1 MSKSSLII
9 VIYIVGILFGALV
22 LNVWGFDTTPQK
34 ALLGLGWTAIF
45 LIALFYVDKNKN
57 D

>member
-1 MSKSSLII
+1 MNQTNIFTIIYALGLI
-9 VIYIVGILFGALV
+9 FGAFFLG
-22 LNVWGFDTTPQK
+22 LWSSDTGPK

-45 LIALFYVDKNKN
+45 LISLFFADRKK

>member
-1 MSKSSLII
+1 MNKTNILTIVYALGLI
-9 VIYIVGILFGALV
+9 FGAFFLD
-22 LNVWGFDTTPQK
+22 LWSAETGPK

-45 LIALFYVDKNKN
+45 LVSLFFVDRKN